1 MHLGLLAPVVITMT
15 ILLQRMGLGPF
26 SWDEPLST
34 ELNSSWNKIVKD
46 FFFFNNLHIP
56 RIVVCDS
63 YKKIRASCVRDRFR
77 TRERSC
83 I

>member
-15 ILLQRMGLGPF
+15 ILLQRMGLGEV

-46 FFFFNNLHIP
+46 FFFF
-56 RIVVCDS
+56 
-63 YKKIRASCVRDRFR
+63 
-77 TRERSC
+77 
-83 I
+83 